1 MGRQGDWSFTLLSL
15 VSFSPLPRV
24 YFIVW
29 LGWPNVQSTQLKR
42 GRILSPPAVVGQP
55 DATIQRYSRNHLGG
69 NELSSILSANRRR
82 CGKREE
88 YAEQWKSALFP
99 ASARRWQ
106 RSRCCQRR
114 GADIPVCHATTSIGT
129 NKHNEHHPMTD
140 EPASLERKIE
150 LLEAELRQTRR
161 MASLGDLVSTT
172 THEFNNILT
181 TIINY
186 AKLGLRH
193 KDEASRDK
201 ALTKILA
208 AAGRAEKITNGVL
221 GMARNRGNDR
231 VPTDLTKLIES
242 SLVLLEREMQKYRI
256 QIVTQFEPAPLANV
270 CGNEIQQVLL
280 NLLTNARQAM
290 PRGGQILIRI
300 EPDAANNTVDLT
312 VRDTGAG
319 IPPDVLPRI
328 FDRYFST
335 KQGPDAT
342 GKGGTGV
349 GLSMCSE
356 IIESHQ
362 GKIRVE
368 STVGVGTAF
377 TLKLPAA
384 KAEAAQH
391 VPVPQLGIPTA
402 GATQPRSASS

>member
-1 MGRQGDWSFTLLSL
+1 
-15 VSFSPLPRV
+15 
-24 YFIVW
+24 
-29 LGWPNVQSTQLKR
+29 
-42 GRILSPPAVVGQP
+42 
-55 DATIQRYSRNHLGG
+55 
-69 NELSSILSANRRR
+69 
-82 CGKREE
+82 
-88 YAEQWKSALFP
+88 
-99 ASARRWQ
+99 
-106 RSRCCQRR
+106 
-114 GADIPVCHATTSIGT
+114 
-129 NKHNEHHPMTD
+129 MTD

-201 ALTKILA
+201 ALTKILG

-231 VPTDLTKLIES
+231 IPTDLTKLIES

-256 QIVTQFEPAPLANV
+256 QIVTQFEPAPLAFV

-290 PRGGQILIRI
+290 SRGGQILIRI
-300 EPDAANNTVDLT
+300 APDPANNTVDLT
-312 VRDTGAG
+312 VRDNGAG

-356 IIESHQ
+356 IIEAHQ

-384 KAEAAQH
+384 KIEAAPS
-391 VPVPQLGIPTA
+391 VPLPQLGIPTP
-402 GATQPRSASS
+402 GASQTRQSLP